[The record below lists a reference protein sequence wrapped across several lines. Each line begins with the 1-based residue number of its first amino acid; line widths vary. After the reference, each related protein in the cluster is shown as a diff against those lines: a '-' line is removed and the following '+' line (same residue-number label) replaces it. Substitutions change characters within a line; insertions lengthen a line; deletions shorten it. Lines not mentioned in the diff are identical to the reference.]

1 MAMSDCI
8 HCWDTPCTC
17 GHEYEAWS
25 VDRLRE
31 HLKMIQGVLDKK
43 LGTKPSVPYPE
54 GEFDVKFQ
62 RSNQIR
68 TQLYKM
74 ILERCDSRM
83 VELCQAEIVGS
94 GSLTFIR
101 DCKEPGYSWLQVNSA
116 TEYRLPTAD
125 LPVLNVVLGDR
136 IVVFRH
142 HTMLY
147 VVKAPVNLEVKKLPM
162 AIAEATHTPVPYKH

>member
-1 MAMSDCI
+1 MSLSDCI

-17 GHEYEAWS
+17 GHEYQSWPIKKLE
-25 VDRLRE
+25 E
-31 HLKMIQGVLDKK
+31 HIAMLQGVLAKK
-43 LGTKPSVPYPE
+43 TGLKPSVAYPE
-54 GEFDVKFQ
+54 GEYDVKLQ
-62 RSNQIR
+62 HSAQIR
-68 TQLYKM
+68 SQLLKM

-116 TEYRLPTAD
+116 IEYRLPTAD

-136 IVVFRH
+136 IVIFRH
-142 HTMLY
+142 HKMLY